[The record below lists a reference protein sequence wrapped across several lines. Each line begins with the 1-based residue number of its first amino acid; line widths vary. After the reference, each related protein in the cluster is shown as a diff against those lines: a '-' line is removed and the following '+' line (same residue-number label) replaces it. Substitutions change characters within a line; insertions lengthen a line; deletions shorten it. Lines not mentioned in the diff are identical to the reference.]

1 MKRITLKKA
10 KEMAK
15 VFNVDLKVVDIHDLR
30 DGIQVE
36 MEHGLVDPRT
46 NVSYDDLYI
55 TTQIALAHLEEY
67 PDYYQRLEKMEKQA
81 EKYWSKRKK
90 PTIFKS

>member
-1 MKRITLKKA
+1 MRVTLKKA

-15 VFNVDLKVVDIHDLR
+15 VFDVNLKVVDIHDLR
-30 DGIQVE
+30 DGIQIE

-46 NVSYDDLYI
+46 NVTYDDIYK

-67 PDYYQRLEKMEKQA
+67 PDYYQRLKKMEERA
-81 EKYWSKRKK
+81 EKYWSRRKK
-90 PTIFKS
+90 PSIFKN